1 MSESPSKKSRMA
13 DTSLDQLKAMTVV
26 VADTGDFEAMKK
38 YKPTDAT
45 TNPSLILQAANM
57 SQYAPLIDQAVEYG
71 KEKGSSSSD
80 QVSQAMDKLFVL
92 FGCEILKIVPGRVSI
107 EVDARLSFDTTASVA
122 KARKFVSMFEGEG
135 IDKERIL
142 IKLASTWEGIQAAKE
157 LEEEHGI
164 HCNLTLLFGF
174 AQAVACAEA
183 GVTLISPFVG
193 RILDW
198 YVASTGQKSFESHE
212 DPGVKSVTRIYNYY
226 KKFGYKTVVMGASFR
241 NAGEIRELAGCDLL
255 TIGPKFLE
263 ELQKST
269 EPITQHLSEASAK
282 KHDLEKVE
290 LTETK
295 FRWEMNEDQMAT
307 EKLSE
312 GIRKFAQDAVKL
324 EKLLL
329 DRLKNTGCQSLLCCY
344 RA

>member
-1 MSESPSKKSRMA
+1 
-13 DTSLDQLKAMTVV
+13 
-26 VADTGDFEAMKK
+26 MKK

-57 SQYAPLIDQAVEYG
+57 SQYASLITDAVDTSGE
-71 KEKGSSSSD
+71 
-80 QVSQAMDKLFVL
+80 QVSQAMDRLFVL

-107 EVDARLSFDTTASVA
+107 EVDARLSFDKEASIN
-122 KARKFVSMFEGEG
+122 KARKFVSMFADEGY
-135 IDKERIL
+135 DKERIL

-198 YVASTGQKSFESHE
+198 YVANTDQKTFEPE
-212 DPGVKSVTRIYNYY
+212 DDPGVKSVTKIYNYY

-241 NAGEIRELAGCDLL
+241 NAGEIQALAGCDLL

-263 ELQKST
+263 ELQNT
-269 EPITQHLSEASAK
+269 TDPVVQHLSEASAK

-290 LTETK
+290 MTEAN

-307 EKLSE
+307 DKLSE
-312 GIRKFAQDAVKL
+312 GIRKFAVDAVKL
-324 EKLLL
+324 EKMLME
-329 DRLKNTGCQSLLCCY
+329 KMK
-344 RA
+344 

>member
-1 MSESPSKKSRMA
+1 MSESPTKKSKMA
-13 DTSLDQLKAMTVV
+13 TSLDQLKEMTVV

-57 SQYAPLIDQAVEYG
+57 PQYAPLIDQAIAYG
-71 KEKGSSSSD
+71 KENGSNPAEQLTST
-80 QVSQAMDKLFVL
+80 MDKLFVV

-107 EVDARLSFDTTASVA
+107 EVDARLSFDKAASIA
-122 KARKFVSMFEGEG
+122 KACKFISMFKAEG
-135 IDKERIL
+135 IDKKRIL
-142 IKLASTWEGIQAAKE
+142 IKLASTWEGIQAAKV
-157 LEEEHGI
+157 LEEDHGI

-198 YVASTGQKSFESHE
+198 YVANSNQKTYESHE

-241 NAGEIRELAGCDLL
+241 NDGEIRELAGCDLL

-263 ELQKST
+263 QLQNSK
-269 EPITQHLSEASAK
+269 EPIHQNLSEANAK
-282 KHDLEKVE
+282 KLDIERVE
-290 LTETK
+290 MTESN

-307 EKLSE
+307 DKLSE
-312 GIRKFAQDAVKL
+312 GIRKFAIDAVKL
-324 EKLLL
+324 EKI
-329 DRLKNTGCQSLLCCY
+329 LKAKLT
-344 RA
+344 